1 MQLGIKYPA
10 MFAALF
16 FVLASLGGELA
27 AAQSPNQ
34 TQYTYSGECNGM
46 PHWVSMLYDRE
57 HNKISTVIVL
67 AKCPEGGEPTFRIF
81 REIAI
86 PVNAGGMFSDII
98 KQAGIDYLIDGRI
111 ISRKAAELNHR
122 GPPKTLSCAGPET
135 LTVPMCSRFKLTAAK
150 P

>member
-1 MQLGIKYPA
+1 MHPGMKLSA
-10 MFAALF
+10 LFAALV
-16 FVLASLGGELA
+16 FVFVSLGGQSA

-57 HNKISTVIVL
+57 HNKISTLIML

-86 PVNAGGMFSDII
+86 PVNAGGMFSEMI

-111 ISRKAAELNHR
+111 VSRKQAVLNHR

>member
-1 MQLGIKYPA
+1 MRPNLKLPVL
-10 MFAALF
+10 FAALL
-16 FVLASLGGELA
+16 FVFAGAGNEFA
-27 AAQSPNQ
+27 KAESPNQ
-34 TQYTYSGECNGM
+34 IQYTYSGECNGM

-57 HNKISTVIVL
+57 HNKISTVIIL

-111 ISRKAAELNHR
+111 VSRKQAVLNHR

-135 LTVPMCSRFKLTAAK
+135 LKVPMCSRFKLTARK
-150 P
+150 Q

>member
-1 MQLGIKYPA
+1 MHSSMRLPVL
-10 MFAALF
+10 FAVLTCF
-16 FVLASLGGELA
+16 FGLIGGKTT

-34 TQYTYSGECNGM
+34 TQYTYSGDCNGM

-57 HNKISTVIVL
+57 HNKISNVIVL

-86 PVNAGGMFSDII
+86 PVNAGGMFGDRI

-111 ISRKAAELNHR
+111 VSRKQATLNHR
-122 GPPKTLSCAGPET
+122 GPPKLLTCAGSED
-135 LTVPMCSRFKLTAAK
+135 LAVPMCSRFKLSAGK

>member
-1 MQLGIKYPA
+1 MKLPA
-10 MFAALF
+10 LIAALF
-16 FVLASLGGELA
+16 FVFAWVGTEFA
-27 AAQSPNQ
+27 MAESPNQ
-34 TQYTYSGECNGM
+34 TQYTYSGDCNGM

-57 HNKISTVIVL
+57 HNKISTLIVL

-111 ISRKAAELNHR
+111 VSRKQALLNHR
-122 GPPKTLSCAGPET
+122 GPPKTLSCAGPES
-135 LTVPMCSRFKLTAAK
+135 LTVPMCSRFKLTASEK
-150 P
+150 

>member
-1 MQLGIKYPA
+1 MRPSIRLPVLFAVLICAFGLLGSE
-10 MFAALF
+10 F
-16 FVLASLGGELA
+16 A

-34 TQYTYSGECNGM
+34 TQYTFSGECNGM

-57 HNKISTVIVL
+57 HNKISNVIML
-67 AKCPEGGEPTFRIF
+67 AKCPEGGEPTFRVF

-111 ISRKAAELNHR
+111 VSRKQATLNHR
-122 GPPKTLSCAGPET
+122 GPPKMLTCAGSES
-135 LTVPMCSRFKLTAAK
+135 LTVPMCGRFKLTASQ

>member
-1 MQLGIKYPA
+1 MRPRMKFPA
-10 MFAALF
+10 LFAALF
-16 FVLASLGGELA
+16 LVFASLGGEFA
-27 AAQSPNQ
+27 AAQTPNQ

-57 HNKISTVIVL
+57 HNKISTVVVL
-67 AKCPEGGEPTFRIF
+67 AKCPEGGEPTFRVF

-111 ISRKAAELNHR
+111 VSRKQAVLNHR
-122 GPPKTLSCAGPET
+122 GPPKTLSCAGPES
-135 LTVPMCSRFKLTAAK
+135 LTVPMCSRFKLTAAEK
-150 P
+150 

>member
-1 MQLGIKYPA
+1 MRARMKLPA
-10 MFAALF
+10 LFAALF
-16 FVLASLGGELA
+16 FVFAGVGDEFA
-27 AAQSPNQ
+27 MAESPNQ
-34 TQYTYSGECNGM
+34 TQYTYSGDCNGM

-57 HNKISTVIVL
+57 HNKISTVVVL

-111 ISRKAAELNHR
+111 VSRKQALLNHR
-122 GPPKTLSCAGPET
+122 GPPKTLSCAGPES
-135 LTVPMCSRFKLTAAK
+135 LTVPMCSRFKLTASEK
-150 P
+150 

>member
-1 MQLGIKYPA
+1 MRLSIRLPVL
-10 MFAALF
+10 FA
-16 FVLASLGGELA
+16 VLVCAFGLPGNEFA

-34 TQYTYSGECNGM
+34 TQYTFSGDCNGM

-57 HNKISTVIVL
+57 HNKISNVIVL

-98 KQAGIDYLIDGRI
+98 KQAGIDYLIDGRV

-122 GPPKTLSCAGPET
+122 GPPKMLTCAGSES
-135 LTVPMCSRFKLTAAK
+135 LTVPMCSRFKLSASQ